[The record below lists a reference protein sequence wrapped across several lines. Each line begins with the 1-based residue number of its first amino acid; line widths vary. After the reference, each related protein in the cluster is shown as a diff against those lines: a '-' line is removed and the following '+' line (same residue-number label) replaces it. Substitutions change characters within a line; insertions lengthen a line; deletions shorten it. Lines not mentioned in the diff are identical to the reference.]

1 MYWGIKN
8 IKSYSEKTE
17 IIIGLGSYIFKTIF
31 AIRALFGY
39 IYYSKKVL
47 HHQNFT
53 NIYKYH
59 YFLSI
64 PNLNFKFDTAL
75 EDSIQYLTN
84 NKFVW
89 KHNVEICK
97 IAFFCEYQYLRF
109 FKSQQIFS
117 GALEFSFVFKS
128 LL

>member
-1 MYWGIKN
+1 MNDKLC
-8 IKSYSEKTE
+8 K
-17 IIIGLGSYIFKTIF
+17 
-31 AIRALFGY
+31 

-47 HHQNFT
+47 HHQTFT
-53 NIYKYH
+53 KIYKYH

-75 EDSIQYLTN
+75 EGSIQYLTQQYLLGN
-84 NKFVW
+84 IMW
-89 KHNVEICK
+89 KSVKLH
-97 IAFFCEYQYLRF
+97 FFCEYQYLGF